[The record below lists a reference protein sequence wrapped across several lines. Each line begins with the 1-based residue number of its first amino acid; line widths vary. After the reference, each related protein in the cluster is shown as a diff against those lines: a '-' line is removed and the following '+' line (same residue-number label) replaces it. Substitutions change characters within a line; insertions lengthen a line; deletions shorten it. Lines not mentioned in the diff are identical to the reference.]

1 MAIEDQ
7 DMKTTLGVQS
17 WCLRHFKTT
26 AEVIEQV
33 RATGLSCVELCG
45 IHADFYD
52 EKTRESTVSAYE
64 QAGIAINAIGVEGA
78 CTDEKRMR
86 ELFHF
91 AGRAGC
97 KTILVDFP
105 IGELLPALMVTGKL
119 ANEFGIN
126 VGIHNH
132 GGRHWLG
139 CRQALDYVF
148 SLTGKRI
155 GLALDTA
162 WALDSHEDPVA
173 MAQAYADRLHG
184 VHIKDFVFD
193 RAGKPQDVVVGKG
206 ALDLP
211 GLVAQLQ
218 KNSFAGSLTLE
229 FEGDEEN
236 PVPALKKCVKEIGKH
251 ILLRR

>member
-1 MAIEDQ
+1 
-7 DMKTTLGVQS
+7 MKTTLGVQS

-26 AEVIEQV
+26 GEVIEQIK
-33 RATGLSCVELCG
+33 ATGLSCIELCG
-45 IHADFYD
+45 IHADLYD

-64 QAGIAINAIGVEGA
+64 QAGISINAIGVEGA
-78 CTDEKRMR
+78 RTDEKRMR
-86 ELFHF
+86 ELFRF
-91 AGRAGC
+91 AARAGC

-105 IGELLPALMVTGKL
+105 IGELLPALTVTGKL
-119 ANEFGIN
+119 ANEFEIN

-173 MAQAYADRLHG
+173 MAQAYADRLHA

-206 ALDLP
+206 VLDLS
-211 GLVAQLQ
+211 GLFAQLK

-236 PVPALKKCVKEIGKH
+236 PVPALKKCVKEIGKY
-251 ILLRR
+251 ISI